1 MSNKCIE
8 ICDAATAVTCA
19 LVPAATRQDDA
30 ACAPQSLGTSRFR
43 SSLAPT
49 YYHDD
54 LAYLVKQ
61 GCITQG
67 RFTPLY
73 NARGARRFVA
83 RQLELGREC
92 VGALRDYPSLRI
104 APLQWH
110 YACLLSLRVLD
121 EALITDLIRGPWW
134 VETVWASF
142 LALLDPRPGFAKP
155 LEAVSGEWL
164 VDAALAEIRGEAP
177 APELREFVSKIPEP
191 YGKSWPRRRTGPRVC
206 AACPRPSSAPSST
219 VSAMQS
225 GRPTAKTV
233 SRALRLCYRGP
244 WRRPTGC
251 GPIPSG
257 FRPRVSGR
265 RGPGPTIVCCCKRP
279 ELELEIDLN

>member
-61 GCITQG
+61 GCLTQG

-134 VETVWASF
+134 LETVWTSF
-142 LALLDPRPGFAKP
+142 LALLDPRPGFAAP

-177 APELREFVSKIPEP
+177 APELREFVED
-191 YGKSWPRRRTGPRVC
+191 T
-206 AACPRPSSAPSST
+206 
-219 VSAMQS
+219 
-225 GRPTAKTV
+225 
-233 SRALRLCYRGP
+233 RALREVLAQAPHWSASLRSMPTPEQRAQLDRERDAVRKAYREDGVA
-244 WRRPTGC
+244 GAQALL
-251 GPIPSG
+251 
-257 FRPRVSGR
+257 
-265 RGPGPTIVCCCKRP
+265 PGTVAQTYWLWTYP
-279 ELELEIDLN
+279 EWVQATR

>member
-1 MSNKCIE
+1 MPHRLAFRSLSRF
-8 ICDAATAVTCA
+8 ASTRRHA
-19 LVPAATRQDDA
+19 LA
-30 ACAPQSLGTSRFR
+30 TSRFR

-49 YYHDD
+49 YYDDD
-54 LAYLVKQ
+54 LAYLAKQ
-61 GCITQG
+61 GCVTQG

-83 RQLELGREC
+83 SQLELGREC

-142 LALLDPRPGFAKP
+142 LALLDPQPGFAVP

-164 VDAALAEIRGEAP
+164 VDAALAEVRGEPP
-177 APELREFVSKIPEP
+177 APELRDFVED
-191 YGKSWPRRRTGPRVC
+191 T
-206 AACPRPSSAPSST
+206 
-219 VSAMQS
+219 
-225 GRPTAKTV
+225 
-233 SRALRLCYRGP
+233 RALRDVLAQAPNSPASLRRMPTSEQRAQLDRERDAVRRAYREDGVA
-244 WRRPTGC
+244 GAQALL
-251 GPIPSG
+251 
-257 FRPRVSGR
+257 
-265 RGPGPTIVCCCKRP
+265 PGTVAQTYWLWTYP
-279 ELELEIDLN
+279 EWVQATR